1 MDNRST
7 SKEKEMTFS
16 KEIKEGTKKSHSAAE
31 NTAFVKSFLR
41 GVVSK
46 DSYKVLVADLY
57 FVYRTMEEEVRKLK
71 DHPVV
76 GKINLPELERVDNL
90 ERDLRYFYGPIWRG
104 LIEPTEACERYCNR
118 IIEVAND
125 EPELLVGHHYTR
137 YLGDLSGGQILKNI
151 AEKAMNLKGEGLY
164 FYEFDKID
172 SAKEYKTKYR
182 TILDE
187 LPLTESQQNA
197 IIVEANWAFRLNM
210 HMFDQLQGN
219 GFWSFIKM
227 IIGFIISITNNWRRG
242 T

>member
-1 MDNRST
+1 MDTRST
-7 SKEKEMTFS
+7 SQEKEMTFS

-57 FVYRTMEEEVRKLK
+57 FVYTAIEEDFRIFKNDPVIGKLY
-71 DHPVV
+71 
-76 GKINLPELERVDNL
+76 LPELERINSL
-90 ERDLRYFYGPIWRG
+90 ERDLRYYYGPMWRS
-104 LIEPTEACERYCNR
+104 LIQPTEACQRYVDR
-118 IIEVAND
+118 IHEVAKT

-151 AEKAMNLKGEGLY
+151 AEKAMNLNGEGLY

-172 SAKEYKTKYR
+172 NAKEYKTKYR
-182 TILDE
+182 SILDE
-187 LPLTESQQNA
+187 LPLTEAQQNA

-210 HMFDQLQGN
+210 HMFDQLEGN
-219 GFWSFIKM
+219 SLKSFIQI
-227 IIGFIISITNNWRRG
+227 IIGFIRG
-242 T
+242 KLT

>member
-1 MDNRST
+1 
-7 SKEKEMTFS
+7 MTFS

-57 FVYRTMEEEVRKLK
+57 FVYTAIEEDFRIFKNDPVIGKLY
-71 DHPVV
+71 
-76 GKINLPELERVDNL
+76 LPELERVNSL
-90 ERDLRYFYGPIWRG
+90 ERDLRYYYGPMWRS
-104 LIEPTEACERYCNR
+104 LIQPTEACQRYVDR
-118 IIEVAND
+118 IHEVAKT

-151 AEKAMNLKGEGLY
+151 AEKAMNLNGEGLY

-172 SAKEYKTKYR
+172 NTKEYKTKYR
-182 TILDE
+182 SILDE

-210 HMFDQLQGN
+210 HMFDQLKGN
-219 GFWSFIKM
+219 SLKSFIQI
-227 IIGFIISITNNWRRG
+227 IIGFIRGKIT
-242 T
+242 

>member
-1 MDNRST
+1 MDNSST
-7 SKEKEMTFS
+7 EEEEMTFS

-76 GKINLPELERVDNL
+76 GKLNLPELERVNNL
-90 ERDLRYFYGPIWRG
+90 ERDLRYYYGPIWRG
-104 LIEPTEACERYCNR
+104 LIKPTEACDRYCNR
-118 IIEVAND
+118 IIEVAKD

-151 AEKAMNLKGEGLY
+151 AQKAMNLEGEGLY

-172 SAKEYKTKYR
+172 NAKEYKTKYR

-210 HMFDQLQGN
+210 HMFDQLEGDSLK
-219 GFWSFIKM
+219 SFIQI
-227 IIGFIISITNNWRRG
+227 IIGFIRG
-242 T
+242 KLT

>member
-1 MDNRST
+1 MDNSST
-7 SKEKEMTFS
+7 EEEEMTFS

-90 ERDLRYFYGPIWRG
+90 ERDLRYFYGPIWRS
-104 LIEPTEACERYCNR
+104 IVTPTEACQRYVNR
-118 IIEVAND
+118 IREVAKD

-151 AEKAMNLKGEGLY
+151 AEKAMNLNGEGLY

-172 SAKEYKTKYR
+172 NAKEYKTKYR

-210 HMFDQLQGN
+210 HMFDQLEGN
-219 GFWSFIKM
+219 GIWSFIK
-227 IIGFIISITNNWRRG
+227 IIISFIKSLFNK
-242 T
+242 

>member
-1 MDNRST
+1 MDNTST
-7 SKEKEMTFS
+7 SQEKEMTFS
-16 KEIKEGTKKSHSAAE
+16 KEIKAGTKKSHSAAE

-76 GKINLPELERVDNL
+76 GKINLSELERVDSL
-90 ERDLRYFYGPIWRG
+90 ERDLRYYYGPIWRG
-104 LIEPTEACERYCNR
+104 EIQPTEACDRYCDR
-118 IIEVAND
+118 IIEVAKD

-151 AEKAMNLKGEGLY
+151 AQKAMNLEGEGLY

-172 SAKEYKTKYR
+172 NAKEYKTKYR
-182 TILDE
+182 SILDE

-210 HMFDQLQGN
+210 HMFDQLEGDSLK
-219 GFWSFIKM
+219 SFIQI
-227 IIGFIISITNNWRRG
+227 IIGFIRG
-242 T
+242 KLT